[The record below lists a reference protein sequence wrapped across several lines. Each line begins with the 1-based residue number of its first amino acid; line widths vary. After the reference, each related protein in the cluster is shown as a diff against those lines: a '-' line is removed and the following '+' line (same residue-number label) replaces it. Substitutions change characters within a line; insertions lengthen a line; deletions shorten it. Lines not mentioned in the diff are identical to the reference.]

1 MRDHLRAIFVLFH
14 LAAIGSLCIPAPV
27 GGLSQSSYDN
37 RSVQKTFAEYA
48 AMLRGLGVEID
59 RESLQDRAWAAGRW
73 LLDVRAAAVA
83 PFRPYHR
90 VTGTQQGWR
99 MFGYVNRIPAR
110 IEVHLQDQ
118 PGGPWRPI
126 YIARSHNHAWR
137 RRQLDQERFRALLNP
152 ASHRRSKKRYLQA
165 VSWFADRA
173 AADFPHAHA
182 ARVQMVELPVPPAD
196 ELRSLDARPTGATF
210 WRTDRSLLERR

>member
-27 GGLSQSSYDN
+27 GGLTKTSYDN

-48 AMLRGLGVEID
+48 AMLRGLGVDID
-59 RESLQDRAWAAGRW
+59 REGLQDRAWAGGRW
-73 LLDVRAAAVA
+73 LLDVRAAAVE

-110 IEVHLQDQ
+110 IEVHLQVE
-118 PGGPWRPI
+118 PGGAWRPL
-126 YIARSHNHAWR
+126 YVARSNEHVWR
-137 RRQLDQERFRALLNP
+137 RRQLDQERFRALLNA
-152 ASHRRSKKRYLQA
+152 ASHHRSKKRYLRA
-165 VSWFADRA
+165 VSWFAARA
-173 AADFPHAHA
+173 AEDFPSAHA
-182 ARVQMVELPVPPAD
+182 IRVQMVELPVPPAA
-196 ELRSLDARPTGATF
+196 ELRSLDARPIGATF
-210 WRTDRSLLERR
+210 WRAERGLAERR